1 MSSVTLKNVVK
12 KFGAVRA
19 VNDLSLDIQHGE
31 FAVLVGSSGCGKT
44 TALRMIAGLEEA
56 SSDDIL
62 IGDQRVNDLPPKDR
76 DIAMVLQNHALYPH
90 TCATSRSTRQ
100 AILKKRRI
108 SPTAARST
116 WRPSS
121 RRTTTPALSATC
133 GPTMAAWIWGEKVK
147 AGYGLYDRALGA
159 VYLNG
164 LWEAIDQFASQ
175 PAD

>member
-76 DIAMVLQNHALYPH
+76 DIAMVFQNYALYPH

-116 WRPSS
+116 SS
-121 RRTTTPALSATC
+121 RNLAPCAPSTTCRWTSSTANLPCWWARQ
-133 GPTMAAWIWGEKVK
+133 AA
-147 AGYGLYDRALGA
+147 ARPPRCA
-159 VYLNG
+159 
-164 LWEAIDQFASQ
+164 
-175 PAD
+175 

>member
-44 TALRMIAGLEEA
+44 TTLRMIAGLEEA
-56 SSDDIL
+56 TSDDIL

-76 DIAMVLQNHALYPH
+76 DIAMVFQNYALYPH

-116 WRPSS
+116 WLPSS
-121 RRTTTPALSATC
+121 RRTTTPALPATC
-133 GPTMAAWIWGEKVK
+133 GPTMAA
-147 AGYGLYDRALGA
+147 
-159 VYLNG
+159 
-164 LWEAIDQFASQ
+164 
-175 PAD
+175 